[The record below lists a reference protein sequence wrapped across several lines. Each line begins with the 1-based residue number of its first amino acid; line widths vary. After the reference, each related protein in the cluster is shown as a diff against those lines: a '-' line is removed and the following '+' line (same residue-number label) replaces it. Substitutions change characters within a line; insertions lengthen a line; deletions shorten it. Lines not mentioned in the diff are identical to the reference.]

1 MDEREPLSIFS
12 LDEIIEALNES
23 IYRDCFSDSLVKVQI
38 IDWLKELRNY
48 KQADGTLQ
56 TDSNNFHD
64 ILKEE
69 FERQILSLSNR
80 SLQKVIRELNDDDIV
95 KANKSA
101 SKEVWDKF
109 LQNMTKRKQKMMI
122 DDYEC
127 IGPIRLNDC
136 LSCQRKIRSMIYHL
150 KDTGEI
156 EFDDTD
162 TVEGENKADS

>member
-1 MDEREPLSIFS
+1 MNEQKPLSIFS
-12 LDEIIEALNES
+12 LDEIINV
-23 IYRDCFSDSLVKVQI
+23 IYRDCFCDSIVQVQI

-48 KQADGTLQ
+48 KQADGTMQ
-56 TDSNNFHD
+56 TTYNNFHD

-69 FERQILSLSNR
+69 FEKQILSLSDR
-80 SLQKVIRELNDDDIV
+80 SLEKVIWELDDEVIV
-95 KANKSA
+95 IANKNA

-109 LQNMTKRKQKMMI
+109 LKNMTKRKQKMMI
-122 DDYEC
+122 EDYKY

-136 LSCQRKIRSMIYHL
+136 LSCQRKIRSMVYHL

-162 TVEGENKADS
+162 TVEGENKDDA